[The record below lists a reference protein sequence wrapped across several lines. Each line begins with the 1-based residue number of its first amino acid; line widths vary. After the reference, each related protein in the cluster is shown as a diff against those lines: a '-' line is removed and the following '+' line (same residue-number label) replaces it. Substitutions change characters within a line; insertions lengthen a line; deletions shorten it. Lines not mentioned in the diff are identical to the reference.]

1 MATRRRLERLN
12 KTLMKEIANVIMTD
26 IKDPRLLS
34 MVSVMDVE
42 MSEDM
47 RHAKVV
53 VSIYG
58 ERKSDNHKTFEALES
73 SAGYISSVVSK
84 ALRLRYAPTLQFE
97 WSHAMAIADEMGKK
111 IKDAMNSIQ
120 KEGQSSRE
128 EDHENEE

>member
-1 MATRRRLERLN
+1 MATRRRLERLS
-12 KTLMKEIANVIMTD
+12 KTLMKEIAAVIMTD
-26 IKDPRLLS
+26 VKDPRLLS

-47 RHAKVV
+47 RHAKVI

-58 ERKSDNHKTFEALES
+58 EKKSDNYKTFEALES

-111 IKDAMNSIQ
+111 IKDAMSTIKQ
-120 KEGQSSRE
+120 EEQTSPE
-128 EDHENEE
+128 EDNDGEE